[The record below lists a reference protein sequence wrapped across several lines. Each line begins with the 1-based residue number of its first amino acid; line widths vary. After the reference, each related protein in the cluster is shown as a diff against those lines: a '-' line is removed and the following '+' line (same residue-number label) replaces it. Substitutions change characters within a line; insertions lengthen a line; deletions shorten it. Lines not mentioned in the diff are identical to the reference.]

1 MLQNVECVNRGA
13 FSCVYKK
20 AALKQE
26 FLGFSRESNDRP
38 MRVED
43 EGQVPLFHME
53 FLQRS
58 NTSKREKKRAWHINR
73 TLKKR
78 RHFLN
83 KCPFR

>member
-1 MLQNVECVNRGA
+1 MLIEGH
-13 FSCVYKK
+13 FCVYKE

-58 NTSKREKKRAWHINR
+58 NTSKREKKEGLAH
-73 TLKKR
+73 K
-78 RHFLN
+78 
-83 KCPFR
+83 

>member
-1 MLQNVECVNRGA
+1 MEGH
-13 FSCVYKK
+13 FCVYKK

-53 FLQRS
+53 FLQHS
-58 NTSKREKKRAWHINR
+58 NTSKRKKEGLAY
-73 TLKKR
+73 K
-78 RHFLN
+78 
-83 KCPFR
+83 

>member
-1 MLQNVECVNRGA
+1 MEGH
-13 FSCVYKK
+13 FCVYKK

-43 EGQVPLFHME
+43 ERQVPLFHME

-58 NTSKREKKRAWHINR
+58 NTSKREKRGLSIKIE
-73 TLKKR
+73 L
-78 RHFLN
+78 
-83 KCPFR
+83 